1 MVTGDVF
8 DARNGLPPEL
18 IAELRAAQLVVL
30 GLKDERTAVARIEL
44 NQDQD
49 QDQRVRTLILPA
61 VVHLTHGA
69 RLADEKLLIIR
80 DAQHD
85 LLWQKAVDVLGPG
98 DVATIEWALGWAA
111 VSIVFSRRQR
121 SAGTLNPRDL
131 RRLTVPLPP
140 KDLWPGVG
148 PTSGAL
154 GPTASLSRR
163 YSLGHTTLHRRW
175 RVGQPLWVRG
185 T

>member
-1 MVTGDVF
+1 VTGDVF
-8 DARNGLPPEL
+8 DARKGLPPEL

-30 GLKDERTAVARIEL
+30 GLKDERTAVARIEFY
-44 NQDQD
+44 QDQNQD
-49 QDQRVRTLILPA
+49 QDQRVRTVILPA

-111 VSIVFSRRQR
+111 VSIVFSRQ
-121 SAGTLNPRDL
+121 PRHPSKLSSSDF

-148 PTSGAL
+148 PTANPL
-154 GPTASLSRR
+154 RR
-163 YSLGHTTLHRRW
+163 FSLGHTTLPRRW
-175 RVGQPLWVRG
+175 RVGQPTWVYG
-185 T
+185 GA

>member
-1 MVTGDVF
+1 MTGDVF
-8 DARNGLPPEL
+8 DARKGLPPEL

-30 GLKDERTAVARIEL
+30 GLKDERTAVARIEFY
-44 NQDQD
+44 QDQNQD
-49 QDQRVRTLILPA
+49 QDQRVRTVILPA

-111 VSIVFSRRQR
+111 VSIVLRPGRTRASASMSTLAASNAYGPKFEKASR
-121 SAGTLNPRDL
+121 
-131 RRLTVPLPP
+131 
-140 KDLWPGVG
+140 
-148 PTSGAL
+148 
-154 GPTASLSRR
+154 
-163 YSLGHTTLHRRW
+163 
-175 RVGQPLWVRG
+175 
-185 T
+185 